1 MNYTE
6 MKQAIMKACEE
17 LKVEKYDIFYM
28 ENAGSSVSALF
39 HEINNFSTESRAGIC
54 FRAVVDGK
62 LGQASTEAMSEEEA
76 YRIVEAA
83 VMNAKLMENT
93 DEAMIRPAGDAYAD
107 VAMQHT
113 TVPET
118 AEMVESTLKLQEGV
132 YAADSRICDGTESG
146 LSFDTLK
153 IAVANSEGVDLSF
166 ETDYTTIFA
175 EATATDGTEK
185 YSDWTMKAVDYK
197 DIDMEALIKET
208 VDSAVSRIGEAS
220 CDTGSYTAVFSPA
233 MTATMFAT
241 FFTAFNGE
249 AANQKMSRFADSIGE
264 VVASPLVTLVDDP
277 FLEGSRIHLPFDAEG
292 TATAKKNVIEAG
304 TLKTLLYDMKSAKK
318 AGTESTGNGLKASY
332 AAAVSVMP
340 TNFVMLGGTDGTE
353 EEVYEKVGNGILIT
367 AMNGLHAGA
376 NPVTG
381 DFSLSS
387 AGYMIEDGKKGRP
400 VKNFTISG
408 NFYQWLKDITMVGSE
423 VKVRSPRG
431 LSTFNAPCVVVPNVP
446 VAGK

>member
-6 MKQAIMKACEE
+6 MKQAIKKACED
-17 LKVEKYDIFYM
+17 LQVEKYDIYYM
-28 ENAGSSVSALF
+28 ENAGTGVNALF
-39 HEINNFSTESRAGIC
+39 HDINNFSTESRAGIC

-83 VMNAKLMENT
+83 VRNAKLMESAE
-93 DEAMIRPAGDAYAD
+93 EAMIRPLGDVYTDAESL
-107 VAMQHT
+107 HT
-113 TVPET
+113 TAPAT
-118 AEMVESTLKLQEGV
+118 AEMVETTLKLQEGL

-146 LSFDTLK
+146 LSYDTLK

-166 ETDYTTIFA
+166 ETDYTTVYA
-175 EATATDGTEK
+175 EASAADGTEK
-185 YSDWTMKAVDYK
+185 YSDWTEKAVDFK
-197 DIDMEALIKET
+197 DIDLDELIKET
-208 VDSAVSRIGEAS
+208 VDSTVSRIGEAS
-220 CDTGSYTAVFSPA
+220 CDTGRYTAVFSPA

-264 VVASPLVTLVDDP
+264 VVASPLVTVVDDP

-292 TATAKKNVIEAG
+292 TATVKKNVIENG

-318 AGTESTGNGLKASY
+318 AGMESTGNGLKASY
-332 AAAVSVMP
+332 AAPVSVMP
-340 TNFVMLGGTDGTE
+340 TNFVMQPGTDGTE
-353 EEVYEKVGNGILIT
+353 EEIYAKVGNGILIT

-387 AGYMIEDGKKGRP
+387 AGYMIKDGKKGRP

-431 LSTFNAPCVVVPNVP
+431 LSTFNAPCVVVPNMP
-446 VAGK
+446 VAGE